1 MKFYIVS
8 FFTAALACTP
18 VYLLLRRP
26 WKRREIREIFLFL
39 YTVYC
44 LALLWLVLRGSYAS
58 PAEMLRS
65 AQSRVTETHMNIN
78 LVPFKTMRLMLGTH
92 MPDQICINIIANF
105 VLFVPCSFGMLA
117 LWKRTRNV
125 PCCLAVC
132 LGVPL
137 LIEFLQLF
145 INRNTDIDDVILNFA
160 GGLCGV
166 ILFIIVHK
174 VFPRIDDI
182 AK

>member
-1 MKFYIVS
+1 
-8 FFTAALACTP
+8 
-18 VYLLLRRP
+18 
-26 WKRREIREIFLFL
+26 
-39 YTVYC
+39 
-44 LALLWLVLRGSYAS
+44 
-58 PAEMLRS
+58 
-65 AQSRVTETHMNIN
+65 
-78 LVPFKTMRLMLGTH
+78 
-92 MPDQICINIIANF
+92 
-105 VLFVPCSFGMLA
+105 
-117 LWKRTRNV
+117 V